1 MEGYAYYLV
10 GSAATLALLYAGYA
24 LTLRGET
31 FHRLK
36 RAALTGIVLA
46 SLLLPLAATRLER
59 PPLPDWLA
67 MPKRSASSAL
77 PTRHALTT
85 AIIDQPLSAPPT
97 SAPPWAPVVLC
108 LWALGAAM
116 ALSRYA
122 LSLAAFTRLV
132 RKGQNAGLRR
142 GCRVVL
148 NGSVPSP
155 VSWMHW
161 VIISPADLQA
171 HGSLLLAHEE
181 GHVRLHH
188 TWDRL
193 VCDIAVRLQWFN
205 PAAWLLLRE
214 LKAVHEY
221 EADRYALNQ
230 DIDKDKYPVLLIR
243 KATHAGLQP
252 AAAGWNYS
260 PLKTRLKMMY
270 KPQSRPRR
278 RLRALWL
285 ALPATLA
292 LTAMARPTAET
303 FGAQPVAPHSSQA
316 HWDADKAATHLT
328 TEREAALTEPVAKD
342 TPATSQNAAGDS
354 IYESPDT
361 PPTYPGH
368 TAALL
373 KDIAKNCLFPAKELE
388 KAQKAKTDING
399 TVTVRFVVNAQG
411 YVERPQVVRGMSQA
425 FNEAALAAVKKLK
438 RFTPGQVDGKP
449 VATWI
454 TLPVRFATK

>member
-1 MEGYAYYLV
+1 MEVYAYYLA

-36 RAALTGIVLA
+36 RAVLTGIVLA
-46 SLLLPLAATRLER
+46 SSLLPPVAARLER

-67 MPKRSASSAL
+67 TL
-77 PTRHALTT
+77 P
-85 AIIDQPLSAPPT
+85 PSAPPASPSLDVPT
-97 SAPPWAPVVLC
+97 TPTTGQPLPAPPADATPWVAYSLC
-108 LWALGAAM
+108 LWGLGAAV
-116 ALSRYA
+116 ALGRYA
-122 LSLAAFTRLV
+122 LSLAAFARLV

-161 VIISPADLQA
+161 VVINPADLRT

-193 VCDIAVRLQWFN
+193 ACDIAVRLQWFN

-270 KPQSRPRR
+270 KPQSRPLR

-292 LTAMARPTAET
+292 LTAMARPSAESSTAPRPLPAASLIPTSPGDTLYIIDGKKVSTTDMKRYKFITLNDSVPALQTLISPNEWST
-303 FGAQPVAPHSSQA
+303 RPIREVYVLTE
-316 HWDADKAATHLT
+316 KAAKEIL
-328 TEREAALTEPVAKD
+328 
-342 TPATSQNAAGDS
+342 
-354 IYESPDT
+354 
-361 PPTYPGH
+361 
-368 TAALL
+368 
-373 KDIAKNCLFPAKELE
+373 DIDKVVIEFILE
-388 KAQKAKTDING
+388 K
-399 TVTVRFVVNAQG
+399 
-411 YVERPQVVRGMSQA
+411 
-425 FNEAALAAVKKLK
+425 
-438 RFTPGQVDGKP
+438 
-449 VATWI
+449 
-454 TLPVRFATK
+454 

>member
-1 MEGYAYYLV
+1 
-10 GSAATLALLYAGYA
+10 
-24 LTLRGET
+24 
-31 FHRLK
+31 
-36 RAALTGIVLA
+36 
-46 SLLLPLAATRLER
+46 
-59 PPLPDWLA
+59 
-67 MPKRSASSAL
+67 
-77 PTRHALTT
+77 
-85 AIIDQPLSAPPT
+85 
-97 SAPPWAPVVLC
+97 
-108 LWALGAAM
+108 M

-132 RKGQNAGLRR
+132 RDGQDAGPRR

-148 NGSVPSP
+148 NDRIPSP

-252 AAAGWNYS
+252 AVAGWNHS

-270 KPQSRPRR
+270 KPQSRPLR

-292 LTAMARPTAET
+292 LTAMAHPAAESSATPRPLPAASLTPT
-303 FGAQPVAPHSSQA
+303 SPVDTLYIIDGKKVGTTDMKRYKFITINDSVPALQTLVNPNEWSTCPIRQVIVLKE
-316 HWDADKAATHLT
+316 KAAKEIL
-328 TEREAALTEPVAKD
+328 D
-342 TPATSQNAAGDS
+342 TDKVV
-354 IYESPDT
+354 IE
-361 PPTYPGH
+361 
-368 TAALL
+368 
-373 KDIAKNCLFPAKELE
+373 IILE
-388 KAQKAKTDING
+388 K
-399 TVTVRFVVNAQG
+399 
-411 YVERPQVVRGMSQA
+411 
-425 FNEAALAAVKKLK
+425 
-438 RFTPGQVDGKP
+438 
-449 VATWI
+449 
-454 TLPVRFATK
+454 

>member
-36 RAALTGIVLA
+36 RAVLTGIVLA
-46 SLLLPLAATRLER
+46 SLLLPLAAARLER

-67 MPKRSASSAL
+67 ALKRSTLSAPPSL
-77 PTRHALTT
+77 QESTTPTNG
-85 AIIDQPLSAPPT
+85 QPLSAPPAST
-97 SAPPWAPVVLC
+97 PPWAPVVLC

-132 RKGQNAGLRR
+132 RDGQDAGSRR
-142 GCRVVL
+142 GCRIVL
-148 NGSVPSP
+148 NDRVPSP

-171 HGSLLLAHEE
+171 DGSLLLAHEE

-193 VCDIAVRLQWFN
+193 VCDFTVRLQWFN
-205 PAAWLLLRE
+205 PVAWLLLRE

-230 DIDKDKYPVLLIR
+230 DIDKNKYPVLLIR

-252 AAAGWNYS
+252 AAAGWNHS

-270 KPQSRPRR
+270 KPQSRPLR

-292 LTAMARPTAET
+292 LTAMARPSAESSI
-303 FGAQPVAPHSSQA
+303 APRPLPAASLIPTSPGDTLYIIDGKKVSTTDMKRYKFITLNDSVPALQTLVNPNE
-316 HWDADKAATHLT
+316 WSTCPIRQVIVLKEKAAKEIL
-328 TEREAALTEPVAKD
+328 D
-342 TPATSQNAAGDS
+342 TDKVV
-354 IYESPDT
+354 IE
-361 PPTYPGH
+361 
-368 TAALL
+368 
-373 KDIAKNCLFPAKELE
+373 IILE
-388 KAQKAKTDING
+388 K
-399 TVTVRFVVNAQG
+399 
-411 YVERPQVVRGMSQA
+411 
-425 FNEAALAAVKKLK
+425 
-438 RFTPGQVDGKP
+438 
-449 VATWI
+449 
-454 TLPVRFATK
+454 

>member
-1 MEGYAYYLV
+1 MEGYAYYLA

-36 RAALTGIVLA
+36 RVVLTGIVIT
-46 SLLLPLAATRLER
+46 SLLFPLAAARLER

-67 MPKRSASSAL
+67 ALKRSTLSAPPSL
-77 PTRHALTT
+77 QESTTPTNG
-85 AIIDQPLSAPPT
+85 QPLSAPPAST
-97 SAPPWAPVVLC
+97 PPWAPVVLC

-132 RKGQNAGLRR
+132 RDGQDAGPRR

-148 NGSVPSP
+148 NDRVPSP

-230 DIDKDKYPVLLIR
+230 DIDKNKYPVLLIR

-252 AAAGWNYS
+252 AAAGWNHS

-270 KPQSRPRR
+270 KPQSRPLR

-292 LTAMARPTAET
+292 LTAMARPSAESSI
-303 FGAQPVAPHSSQA
+303 APRPLPAASLIPTSPGDTLYIIDGKKVSTTDMKRYKFITLNDSVPALQTLISPNE
-316 HWDADKAATHLT
+316 WSTRPIREVYVLTEKAAKEIL
-328 TEREAALTEPVAKD
+328 
-342 TPATSQNAAGDS
+342 
-354 IYESPDT
+354 
-361 PPTYPGH
+361 
-368 TAALL
+368 
-373 KDIAKNCLFPAKELE
+373 DIDKVVIEFILE
-388 KAQKAKTDING
+388 K
-399 TVTVRFVVNAQG
+399 
-411 YVERPQVVRGMSQA
+411 
-425 FNEAALAAVKKLK
+425 
-438 RFTPGQVDGKP
+438 
-449 VATWI
+449 
-454 TLPVRFATK
+454 

>member
-36 RAALTGIVLA
+36 RVVLTGIVLA
-46 SLLLPLAATRLER
+46 SLLLPLAAVRLER

-67 MPKRSASSAL
+67 ALKRSTPSAPPSL
-77 PTRHALTT
+77 QESTTPTNG
-85 AIIDQPLSAPPT
+85 QPLSAPPAST
-97 SAPPWAPVVLC
+97 PPWAACGLC
-108 LWALGAAM
+108 LWALGAA
-116 ALSRYA
+116 ASLSRYA

-132 RKGQNAGLRR
+132 RDGQDAGSRR
-142 GCRVVL
+142 GCRIVL
-148 NGSVPSP
+148 NDRVPSP

-171 HGSLLLAHEE
+171 DGSLLLAHEE
-181 GHVRLHH
+181 GHGRLHH

-193 VCDIAVRLQWFN
+193 VCDFTVRLQWFN
-205 PAAWLLLRE
+205 PVAWLLLRE

-230 DIDKDKYPVLLIR
+230 DIDKNKYPVLLIR

-252 AAAGWNYS
+252 AAAGWNHS

-270 KPQSRPRR
+270 KPQSHPLR

-292 LTAMARPTAET
+292 LTAMAHPAAESSATPRPLPAASLTPT
-303 FGAQPVAPHSSQA
+303 SPVDTLYIIDGKKVGTTDMKRYKFITIKDSVPALQTLVNPNEWSTCPIRQVIVLKE
-316 HWDADKAATHLT
+316 KAAKEIL
-328 TEREAALTEPVAKD
+328 D
-342 TPATSQNAAGDS
+342 TDKVV
-354 IYESPDT
+354 IE
-361 PPTYPGH
+361 
-368 TAALL
+368 
-373 KDIAKNCLFPAKELE
+373 IILE
-388 KAQKAKTDING
+388 K
-399 TVTVRFVVNAQG
+399 
-411 YVERPQVVRGMSQA
+411 
-425 FNEAALAAVKKLK
+425 
-438 RFTPGQVDGKP
+438 
-449 VATWI
+449 
-454 TLPVRFATK
+454 

>member
-1 MEGYAYYLV
+1 MEGYAYYLA

-36 RAALTGIVLA
+36 RAVLTGIVLA
-46 SLLLPLAATRLER
+46 SLLLPLAAIRLER

-97 SAPPWAPVVLC
+97 SAPPWAAYGLC
-108 LWALGAAM
+108 LWALGAAV

-122 LSLAAFTRLV
+122 LSLAAFARLV
-132 RKGQNAGLRR
+132 RDSQDGGTHR
-142 GCRVVL
+142 GCHVIL
-148 NGSVPSP
+148 NDRVPSP

-161 VIISPADLQA
+161 VVINPADLRT

-193 VCDIAVRLQWFN
+193 ACDIAVRLQWFN

-243 KATHAGLQP
+243 KATHTGLQP
-252 AAAGWNYS
+252 VAAGWNYS

-270 KPQSRPRR
+270 KPQSRPLR

-292 LTAMARPTAET
+292 LTAMARPSAESSTAPRPLPAASLIPTSPGDTLYIIDGKKVSTTDMKRYKFITLNDSVPALQTLISPNEWST
-303 FGAQPVAPHSSQA
+303 RPIREVYVLTE
-316 HWDADKAATHLT
+316 KAAKEIL
-328 TEREAALTEPVAKD
+328 
-342 TPATSQNAAGDS
+342 
-354 IYESPDT
+354 
-361 PPTYPGH
+361 
-368 TAALL
+368 
-373 KDIAKNCLFPAKELE
+373 DIDKVVIEFILE
-388 KAQKAKTDING
+388 K
-399 TVTVRFVVNAQG
+399 
-411 YVERPQVVRGMSQA
+411 
-425 FNEAALAAVKKLK
+425 
-438 RFTPGQVDGKP
+438 
-449 VATWI
+449 
-454 TLPVRFATK
+454 

>member
-31 FHRLK
+31 FHHLK
-36 RAALTGIVLA
+36 RVVLTGIVLA
-46 SLLLPLAATRLER
+46 SLLLPLAAARLER

-67 MPKRSASSAL
+67 ALKRSTLSAPPSL
-77 PTRHALTT
+77 QESTTPTNG
-85 AIIDQPLSAPPT
+85 QPLSAPPAST
-97 SAPPWAPVVLC
+97 PPWAPVVLC

-132 RKGQNAGLRR
+132 RDGQDAGPRR
-142 GCRVVL
+142 GCRIVL
-148 NGSVPSP
+148 NDRVPSP

-171 HGSLLLAHEE
+171 DGILLLAHEE

-193 VCDIAVRLQWFN
+193 VCDFTVRLQWFN
-205 PAAWLLLRE
+205 PVAWLLLRE

-252 AAAGWNYS
+252 AAAGWNHS

-270 KPQSRPRR
+270 KPQSHPLR

-285 ALPATLA
+285 ALPAPWPSPPW
-292 LTAMARPTAET
+292 LTPLPNHPSRP
-303 FGAQPVAPHSSQA
+303 GLYRLQA
-316 HWDADKAATHLT
+316 
-328 TEREAALTEPVAKD
+328 
-342 TPATSQNAAGDS
+342 
-354 IYESPDT
+354 
-361 PPTYPGH
+361 
-368 TAALL
+368 
-373 KDIAKNCLFPAKELE
+373 
-388 KAQKAKTDING
+388 
-399 TVTVRFVVNAQG
+399 
-411 YVERPQVVRGMSQA
+411 
-425 FNEAALAAVKKLK
+425 
-438 RFTPGQVDGKP
+438 
-449 VATWI
+449 
-454 TLPVRFATK
+454 

>member
-1 MEGYAYYLV
+1 MEGYAYYLA

-31 FHRLK
+31 FHHLK
-36 RAALTGIVLA
+36 RVVLTGIVLT
-46 SLLLPLAATRLER
+46 SLLFPLAASRLER

-67 MPKRSASSAL
+67 ALKRSTLSAPPSL
-77 PTRHALTT
+77 QESTTPTNG
-85 AIIDQPLSAPPT
+85 QPLSAPPAST
-97 SAPPWAPVVLC
+97 PPWAPVVLC

-132 RKGQNAGLRR
+132 RDGQDAGPRR
-142 GCRVVL
+142 GCRIVL
-148 NGSVPSP
+148 NDRVPSP

-171 HGSLLLAHEE
+171 DGSLLLAHEE

-193 VCDIAVRLQWFN
+193 ICDFTVRLQWFN
-205 PAAWLLLRE
+205 PVAWLLLRE

-252 AAAGWNYS
+252 AAAGWNHS

-270 KPQSRPRR
+270 KPQSHPLR
-278 RLRALWL
+278 RLRTLWL

-292 LTAMARPTAET
+292 LTAMAHPAAESSVTPRPLPAASLTPT
-303 FGAQPVAPHSSQA
+303 SPVDTLYIIDGKKVGTTDMKRYKFITINDSVPALQTLVNPNEWSTCPIRQVIVLKE
-316 HWDADKAATHLT
+316 KAAKEIL
-328 TEREAALTEPVAKD
+328 D
-342 TPATSQNAAGDS
+342 TDKVV
-354 IYESPDT
+354 IE
-361 PPTYPGH
+361 
-368 TAALL
+368 
-373 KDIAKNCLFPAKELE
+373 IILE
-388 KAQKAKTDING
+388 K
-399 TVTVRFVVNAQG
+399 
-411 YVERPQVVRGMSQA
+411 
-425 FNEAALAAVKKLK
+425 
-438 RFTPGQVDGKP
+438 
-449 VATWI
+449 
-454 TLPVRFATK
+454 

>member
-1 MEGYAYYLV
+1 MEGYAYYLA

-36 RAALTGIVLA
+36 RVVLTGIVLT
-46 SLLLPLAATRLER
+46 SLLFPLAAARLER

-67 MPKRSASSAL
+67 ALKRSTLSAPPSL
-77 PTRHALTT
+77 QESTTPTNG
-85 AIIDQPLSAPPT
+85 QPLSAPPAST
-97 SAPPWAPVVLC
+97 PPWAPVVLC

-161 VIISPADLQA
+161 VVISPTDLQA

-193 VCDIAVRLQWFN
+193 ACDVVVRLQWFN

-230 DIDKDKYPVLLIR
+230 DIDKDKYPVLLIS

-252 AAAGWNYS
+252 VAAGWNHS

-270 KPQSRPRR
+270 KPQSHPRR

-292 LTAMARPTAET
+292 LTAMARPSAESSTAPRPLPAASLIPTSPGDTLYIIDGKKVSTTDMKRYKFITLNDSVPALQTLISPNEWST
-303 FGAQPVAPHSSQA
+303 RPIREVYVLTE
-316 HWDADKAATHLT
+316 KAAKEIL
-328 TEREAALTEPVAKD
+328 
-342 TPATSQNAAGDS
+342 
-354 IYESPDT
+354 
-361 PPTYPGH
+361 
-368 TAALL
+368 
-373 KDIAKNCLFPAKELE
+373 DIDKVVIEFILE
-388 KAQKAKTDING
+388 K
-399 TVTVRFVVNAQG
+399 
-411 YVERPQVVRGMSQA
+411 
-425 FNEAALAAVKKLK
+425 
-438 RFTPGQVDGKP
+438 
-449 VATWI
+449 
-454 TLPVRFATK
+454 

>member
-1 MEGYAYYLV
+1 MEGYAYYLA

-36 RAALTGIVLA
+36 RVVLTGIVLT
-46 SLLLPLAATRLER
+46 SLLFPLAAARLER

-67 MPKRSASSAL
+67 ALKRSTLSAPPSL
-77 PTRHALTT
+77 QESTTPTNG
-85 AIIDQPLSAPPT
+85 QPLSAPPAST
-97 SAPPWAPVVLC
+97 PPWAPVVLC

-161 VIISPADLQA
+161 VVISPTDLQA

-193 VCDIAVRLQWFN
+193 ACDVVVRLQWFN

-270 KPQSRPRR
+270 KPQSRPLR

-292 LTAMARPTAET
+292 LTAMARPSAESSTAPRPLPAASLIPTSPGDTLYIIDGKKVSTTDMKRYKFITLNDSVPALQTLISPNEWST
-303 FGAQPVAPHSSQA
+303 RPIREVYVLTE
-316 HWDADKAATHLT
+316 KAAKEIL
-328 TEREAALTEPVAKD
+328 
-342 TPATSQNAAGDS
+342 
-354 IYESPDT
+354 
-361 PPTYPGH
+361 
-368 TAALL
+368 
-373 KDIAKNCLFPAKELE
+373 DIDKVVIEFILE
-388 KAQKAKTDING
+388 K
-399 TVTVRFVVNAQG
+399 
-411 YVERPQVVRGMSQA
+411 
-425 FNEAALAAVKKLK
+425 
-438 RFTPGQVDGKP
+438 
-449 VATWI
+449 
-454 TLPVRFATK
+454 

>member
-142 GCRVVL
+142 GCHVVL
-148 NGSVPSP
+148 NDRVPSP

-161 VIISPADLQA
+161 VVISPADLRT

-193 VCDIAVRLQWFN
+193 ACDVVVRLQWFN

-270 KPQSRPRR
+270 KPQSRPLR

-292 LTAMARPTAET
+292 LTAMARPSAESSTAARPLPAASLIPTSPGDTLYIIDGKKVSTTDMKRYKFITLNDSVPALQTLISPNEWST
-303 FGAQPVAPHSSQA
+303 RPIREVYVLTE
-316 HWDADKAATHLT
+316 KAAKEIL
-328 TEREAALTEPVAKD
+328 
-342 TPATSQNAAGDS
+342 
-354 IYESPDT
+354 
-361 PPTYPGH
+361 
-368 TAALL
+368 
-373 KDIAKNCLFPAKELE
+373 DIDKVVIEFILE
-388 KAQKAKTDING
+388 K
-399 TVTVRFVVNAQG
+399 
-411 YVERPQVVRGMSQA
+411 
-425 FNEAALAAVKKLK
+425 
-438 RFTPGQVDGKP
+438 
-449 VATWI
+449 
-454 TLPVRFATK
+454 

>member
-1 MEGYAYYLV
+1 MEGYAYYLA

-36 RAALTGIVLA
+36 RVVLTGIVLT
-46 SLLLPLAATRLER
+46 SLLLPPVAARLER

-67 MPKRSASSAL
+67 TLKRSTLSAPPSL
-77 PTRHALTT
+77 QESTTPTNG
-85 AIIDQPLSAPPT
+85 QPLSAPPAST
-97 SAPPWAPVVLC
+97 PPWAPVVLC

-132 RKGQNAGLRR
+132 RDGQDAGPRR

-148 NGSVPSP
+148 NDRVPSP

-171 HGSLLLAHEE
+171 DGILLLAHEE

-193 VCDIAVRLQWFN
+193 VCDFTVRLQWFN
-205 PAAWLLLRE
+205 PVAWLLLRE

-230 DIDKDKYPVLLIR
+230 DIEKDKYPVLLIR

-252 AAAGWNYS
+252 AAAGWNHS

-270 KPQSRPRR
+270 KPQSHPLR

-292 LTAMARPTAET
+292 LTAMAHPAAESSVTPRPLPAASLTPT
-303 FGAQPVAPHSSQA
+303 SPVDTLYIIDGKKVSTTDMKRYKFITINDSVPALQTLVNPNEWSTCPIRQVIVLKE
-316 HWDADKAATHLT
+316 KAAKEIL
-328 TEREAALTEPVAKD
+328 D
-342 TPATSQNAAGDS
+342 TDKVV
-354 IYESPDT
+354 IE
-361 PPTYPGH
+361 
-368 TAALL
+368 
-373 KDIAKNCLFPAKELE
+373 IILE
-388 KAQKAKTDING
+388 K
-399 TVTVRFVVNAQG
+399 
-411 YVERPQVVRGMSQA
+411 
-425 FNEAALAAVKKLK
+425 
-438 RFTPGQVDGKP
+438 
-449 VATWI
+449 
-454 TLPVRFATK
+454 